1 MPPLASLLRRGHV
14 YTERNLLLPGV
25 LPRAQ
30 ISVVPIGWPPR
41 SPFLSW
47 SSRGSDFATA
57 AEKMA
62 VIMTR
67 LLGAELERTRGRRR
81 SALVSLLTQ
90 LPERVEHYY
99 QWVRSFVRCA
109 AGPALNAT
117 S

>member
-1 MPPLASLLRRGHV
+1 MWRSSVRWNPLRQQRITDVADAI
-14 YTERNLLLPGV
+14 T
-25 LPRAQ
+25 
-30 ISVVPIGWPPR
+30 VVPIGWPPR

-99 QWVRSFVRCA
+99 QWVRSFVEILPQARPCTA
-109 AGPALNAT
+109 R